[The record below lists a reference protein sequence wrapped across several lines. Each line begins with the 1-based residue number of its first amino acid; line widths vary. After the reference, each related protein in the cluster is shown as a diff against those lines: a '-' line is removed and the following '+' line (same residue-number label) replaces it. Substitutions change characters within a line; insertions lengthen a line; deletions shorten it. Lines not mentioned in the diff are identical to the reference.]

1 MAERLKDTED
11 LALEALFRSEPIAD
25 NGFSQQVVG
34 KVRRRIWVRRVTLP
48 LAVFLGSAIA
58 AKPVAALLGN
68 LGELMDAVPGAAS
81 TLPLETIPSVYMLV
95 GGGMLLALALFGL
108 NMLEE

>member
-1 MAERLKDTED
+1 MADRIKDNDD
-11 LALEALFRSEPIAD
+11 LALEAMFRSEPIAD
-25 NGFSQQVVG
+25 DGFSNRVVR
-34 KVRRRIWVRRVTLP
+34 KIRRRTWTRRVTLP

-58 AKPVAALLGN
+58 AKPVAELLGN
-68 LGELMDAVPGAAS
+68 LGEFVNAMPGAS
-81 TLPLETIPSVYMLV
+81 SSLPLEALPSAYMLI